1 MVKRGLVERMRVDL
15 AIEMGE
21 TYSRSVER
29 CLKGEFEVAE
39 DDMEKTGLLIAFRQM
54 VVEIIAKGMDL

>member
-21 TYSRSVER
+21 TYARSVER